1 MAGYRIAQHE
11 MSDSVTLSGDRIRLR
26 PWRDEDR
33 EAFAARAAHNEPGIE
48 HER

>member
-1 MAGYRIAQHE
+1 
-11 MSDSVTLSGDRIRLR
+11 MSASVTLSGDRIRLR

-48 HER
+48 GGFNWSSQQL